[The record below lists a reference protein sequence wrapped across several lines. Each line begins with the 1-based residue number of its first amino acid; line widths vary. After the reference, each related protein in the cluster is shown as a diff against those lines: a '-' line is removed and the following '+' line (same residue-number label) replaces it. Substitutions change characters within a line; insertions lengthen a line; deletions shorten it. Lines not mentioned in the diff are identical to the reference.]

1 MDRDRMGLS
10 GDTDSSLLSTQKFAN
25 PNLTLFDKMFR
36 VKPIRHEPD
45 AIGRRDSTIS
55 EGMDAPRGNLP
66 RVLKSWDL
74 ISFGISSAVGSGIFV
89 IAGIAGKFA
98 GAALFLSFII
108 GGVSCIFSGLCY
120 CEFATRIPISGS
132 AYTYAY
138 CSFGELIGF
147 LIGWNLTLEYGISAA
162 TVAQGWSSYVH
173 TFLRDIDIPGDYLP
187 SILFGHNIND
197 VLTINIMSGIIIM
210 ICTVLIIYG
219 IRESATITNLI
230 TIWNVFLIL
239 FFIIA
244 GCFWV
249 DTDNWFHPCDNE
261 KYGTKCTPDESNSIF
276 PQGISG
282 VMHAS
287 GIVFFSYVGFDA
299 VSSLAEETINP
310 NVTMV
315 NGILGTLF
323 IATSLYVGVS
333 IVLMG
338 MVPFTALDKNSP
350 LSDAFKSHDQTT
362 IATLVAFGALTTTA
376 ATTLTSLIGQ
386 PRIFYRMA
394 KDGLF
399 YKIFGRVHKKYHTPH
414 WGSLISGI
422 FAAIIGTFINFNLL
436 AEMISVG
443 TLMAY
448 TLVCAGVIIL
458 RYPMDEDATLRKK
471 SNKTNGNKYNQRNS
485 NKYDT
490 RHSRQH
496 AGFSDP
502 LHDSLDSG
510 ITDDSAEFRAN
521 AGYRGGGMYNTGNTT
536 NVTYVVSIYTVCCL
550 VLGFGIDLTDKFDFN
565 DISIPFVIVLVF
577 GVIVLGMFV
586 YICSFDC
593 NLISYKPKDIFLC
606 PWCPFLPCLGIFVN
620 SYMIASLKWESF
632 LRVFVWFIIGTILYI
647 TYGSKHSKLNY
658 DFEAIIR
665 ESIEEKRKIADGLM
679 SPQDGKPVQNL

>member
-1 MDRDRMGLS
+1 MDQDNLV
-10 GDTDSSLLSTQKFAN
+10 SSNDGSSKY
-25 PNLTLFDKMFR
+25 NLTLFDKMFR
-36 VKPIRHEPD
+36 IKPIDNECGGCD

-55 EGMDAPRGNLP
+55 EGNMDVIRGDLP

-98 GAALFLSFII
+98 GAGLFLSFII

-162 TVAQGWSSYVH
+162 TVAQGWSSYVK
-173 TFLRDIDIPGDYLP
+173 TFLVDVDVPNNYLP
-187 SILFGHNIND
+187 AILFGDNIND
-197 VLTINIMSGIIIM
+197 VFTINIMSGIIIM

-219 IRESATITNLI
+219 IRESAIITNLI
-230 TIWNVFLIL
+230 TVWNVFLIL

-249 DTDNWFHPCDNE
+249 DSDNWFHPCDNN
-261 KYGTKCTPDESNSIF
+261 KYDTYCTSDESNSLF

-350 LSDAFKSHDQTT
+350 LSDAFKSHGETT

-399 YKIFGRVHKKYHTPH
+399 FKIFGQVHEKYHTPH

-458 RYPMDEDATLRKK
+458 RYPMDEDARREKSSGTDSKK
-471 SNKTNGNKYNQRNS
+471 NNNNNNNS

-490 RHSRQH
+490 RNSRQDD
-496 AGFSDP
+496 AGRG
-502 LHDSLDSG
+502 SLDS
-510 ITDDSAEFRAN
+510 DEFMVN
-521 AGYRGGGMYNTGNTT
+521 GTGNNT
-536 NVTYVVSIYTVCCL
+536 NVTYVVSIYTLCCL

-565 DISIPFVIVLVF
+565 DISIPFVIVIVF
-577 GVIVLGMFV
+577 GVIVFAMFV
-586 YICSFDC
+586 YICSF
-593 NLISYKPKDIFLC
+593 NYLLVSYKPKDIFLC

-632 LRVFVWFIIGTILYI
+632 LRVFVWFIIGTFLYV

-658 DFEAIIR
+658 DFEAIMR
-665 ESIEEKRKIADGLM
+665 QSIEQQSKSADRFVT
-679 SPQDGKPVQNL
+679 SPNRASTSIQNV